1 MARNY
6 QPATSRFWR
15 KSWARRGF
23 RHRKNSEVLA
33 VFSLFLAVFAHKF
46 QVAQIKN
53 IARSG
58 FGAALV
64 VL

>member
-1 MARNY
+1 L
-6 QPATSRFWR
+6 R
-15 KSWARRGF
+15 KSSARRGF
-23 RHRKNSEVLA
+23 RHRKNSETLA

-58 FGAALV
+58 FGAALA